1 MRRMFVYAA
10 LITLAASA
18 PAGAERVY
26 VPMIGAPDGN
36 GRAMPTE
43 IWVANGQ
50 EAKTAASAGFV
61 RGAGAKSRS
70 FEVAPGG
77 RLLDGLAGRGEIG
90 LVEVDAEEM
99 AVSAWIPA
107 GDGNGV
113 SEVPVIGAQDSYH
126 AGAEPG
132 LEVAREYD
140 RLLVGAA
147 NVSDRAASC
156 QAMLFDES
164 NAEIARIPFE
174 VSAKSLARH
183 DAAGWLGAQKA
194 AYAQVGCNREFYP
207 VAATTHTGAD
217 GATSAIVAKGTGPN
231 GQCQKTVTLAL
242 LPGANQW
249 GATAQGLFHQATG
262 ANPKGIICIKTPETL
277 KIASA
282 IFEWDVTVG
291 PWSTRD
297 KSGVHNAAY
306 FFLERYRSGVV
317 GNVNIV
323 GPNKDLAKWMQNVNM
338 PQCGRGLTCNTVAK
352 AAFKAQRVL
361 YHMIYTFDAHNKR
374 VTWTIQDAA
383 RTTLATVTGNA
394 APGNNQTLIVKPYG
408 NGNLAGLAM
417 VAEFGNYR
425 NQHKPEEA
433 SLGWIYANWRVT
445 MIPKN

>member
-10 LITLAASA
+10 LLTLAASA

-174 VSAKSLARH
+174 VPAKSLARH

-194 AYAQVGCNREFYP
+194 AYAQVGCDREFYP
-207 VAATTHTGAD
+207 VAATTHDRRRRRHQRHRRQGHRPQRRLPED
-217 GATSAIVAKGTGPN
+217 SSPSPAT
-231 GQCQKTVTLAL
+231 
-242 LPGANQW
+242 
-249 GATAQGLFHQATG
+249 GATAVGRHGPGPLPPGNGGQPQGHRLH
-262 ANPKGIICIKTPETL
+262 
-277 KIASA
+277 
-282 IFEWDVTVG
+282 
-291 PWSTRD
+291 
-297 KSGVHNAAY
+297 
-306 FFLERYRSGVV
+306 
-317 GNVNIV
+317 
-323 GPNKDLAKWMQNVNM
+323 
-338 PQCGRGLTCNTVAK
+338 
-352 AAFKAQRVL
+352 
-361 YHMIYTFDAHNKR
+361 
-374 VTWTIQDAA
+374 QDAG
-383 RTTLATVTGNA
+383 R
-394 APGNNQTLIVKPYG
+394 
-408 NGNLAGLAM
+408 
-417 VAEFGNYR
+417 R
-425 NQHKPEEA
+425 
-433 SLGWIYANWRVT
+433 
-445 MIPKN
+445 